1 MLLIEC
7 NNIKKY
13 YGDKLILDVEDLKI
27 YDGDRIGIVGVNGV
41 GKTTLINVLSQR
53 LDPDEGFIRLHGIY
67 SYVSQLESPEGMDID
82 GEMASKF
89 NIPNR
94 WNEDM
99 SGGEKTRFKLAEAF
113 IENNPILFAD
123 EPTSNLDMEGI
134 ELIGERLKEFK
145 GALLLI
151 SHDRS
156 LLDILCNKILEIEH
170 GKIKIYNG
178 NYSDYYEQKRIEM
191 ERKEFEYSQYS
202 KEKKRIKS
210 MINDI
215 RQKEQGIKKAPRR
228 MGNSEA
234 RLHKMGDQR
243 AKANLN
249 RAIKNMEKRLEHLEV
264 KGKPMEQ
271 DIIKLDIQDANKLY
285 SKIIIEGKKINKSF
299 KDKIIFKNA
308 EFDIFNGSKTALI
321 GPNGCGKTTLIKMIM
336 NRDRGINIAKGAK
349 IGYFSQDMNILD
361 DRLTIIDNV
370 MNTSV
375 YDETFARILLARLL
389 FKRESVYKEVG
400 LLSGGERVKVSF
412 AKLMLQ
418 DNNLLVLDEPNNY
431 LDIKSLEVVEDT
443 LEDYEGTLLFISHDR
458 RFVSKIA
465 NQIITIENHKIKI
478 FNGGYEEYIDKKKK
492 IKNKNEHKEE
502 IFILENR
509 LSEIIGRLSMTS
521 KDEEKEMLD
530 IEYHSVLQSLR
541 KLREI

>member
-13 YGDKLILDVEDLKI
+13 YGDRLILDVEDLKI

-41 GKTTLINVLSQR
+41 GKTTLINLLSQR

-67 SYVSQLESPEGMDID
+67 SYVSQLDSPEGMDID

-134 ELIGERLKEFK
+134 ELIGERLQEFK

-170 GKIKIYNG
+170 ETIKIYTG

-202 KEKKRIKS
+202 KEKKRIKA
-210 MINDI
+210 MINDT
-215 RQKEQGIKKAPRR
+215 RQKEQGIKRPPKR

-234 RLHKMGDQR
+234 RLHKMGGQR

-249 RAIKNMEKRLEHLEV
+249 RAIKNMEKRLDRLEV
-264 KGKPMEQ
+264 KEKPIEQ
-271 DIIKLDIQDANKLY
+271 DIIKLDIQDANRLY
-285 SKIIIEGKKINKSF
+285 SKIVIEGKNVNKSF
-299 KDKIIFKNA
+299 KDKLIFKNA
-308 EFDIFNGSKTALI
+308 EFNIFNGSKTALI

-336 NRDRGINIAKGAK
+336 NRDIGINIAKGAK

-361 DRLTIIDNV
+361 DRLTIIENV

-412 AKLMLQ
+412 AKLILQ

-431 LDIKSLEVVEDT
+431 LDIKSLEVVEET

-458 RFVSKIA
+458 QFVNKIA
-465 NQIITIENHKIKI
+465 NQIMTIENYKIKI
-478 FNGGYEEYIDKKKK
+478 FNGGYEEYIDRKKK
-492 IKNKNEHKEE
+492 IKNKNEHEEE

-509 LSEIIGRLSMTS
+509 LSEIIGRLSMVL
-521 KDEEKEMLD
+521 KDEEKEILD
-530 IEYHSVLQSLR
+530 IEYHSILQSLR
-541 KLREI
+541 ELREI